1 MARNENKMIYPKY
14 YFESATKITIDFLKE
29 HDIKGLILDVDNTL
43 IDINRN
49 ALEGVEDWHNKIREA
64 GIKTI
69 ILSNT
74 NKLDKVQGIANL
86 LKIDYINF
94 ARETF

>member
-1 MARNENKMIYPKY
+1 MRKVIYPKY
-14 YFESATKITIDFLKE
+14 YFKNVTKISIEFLKE
-29 HDIKGLILDVDNTL
+29 HNIKGLILDVDNTL

-49 ALEGVEDWHNKIREA
+49 VLEGVEDWHNKIRNA

-94 ARETF
+94 ARKAI